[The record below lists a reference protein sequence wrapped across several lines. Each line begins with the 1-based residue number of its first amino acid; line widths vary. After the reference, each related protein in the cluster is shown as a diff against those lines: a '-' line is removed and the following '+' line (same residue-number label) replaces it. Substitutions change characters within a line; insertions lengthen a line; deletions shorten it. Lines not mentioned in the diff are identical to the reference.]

1 MMGFDL
7 LMPKEPDTNFYGVTI
22 GIVTNNQDPE
32 NLGRVKVKYP
42 WLSEEAES
50 RWARVLTPMAGSD
63 RGIYFLPEVDDE
75 VLLAFEQG
83 DINFPYV
90 LGALW
95 NGQDKPPAK
104 NDDGK
109 NNQRMIKSR
118 SGHQIVFDDTEGEE
132 KIVIQDKTG
141 KNKIVIDSKDNNMT
155 IDVQGDLTITAKGKI
170 ILNSSDDDLAIE
182 CKNLSIK
189 TKENYQLEA
198 GKNCTVEA
206 KAKYEL
212 EANSGLGI
220 KCSAGVKVNDGSL
233 EVM

>member
-1 MMGFDL
+1 MMGLDL
-7 LMPKEPDTNFYGVTI
+7 LMPKEPNGNFSGVTV

-42 WLSEEAES
+42 WLSEKEES
-50 RWARVLTPMAGSD
+50 HWARVLSPMAGKD

-83 DINFPYV
+83 DINFPYI
-90 LGALW
+90 LGSLW
-95 NGQDKPPAK
+95 NGKDKPPVNNK
-104 NDDGK
+104 DGK
-109 NNQRMIKSR
+109 NNQRLIKSR
-118 SGHQIVFDDTEGEE
+118 SGHQIVFDDTKGKEQ
-132 KIVIQDKTG
+132 IVIQDKTE
-141 KNKIVIDSKDNNMT
+141 KNKITIDSQDNKIN
-155 IDVQGDLTITAKGKI
+155 IDVEGDFTITAKGKI
-170 ILNSSDDDLAIE
+170 MLNSNDEDVVIE

-198 GKNCTVEA
+198 GKNCTVKA

-212 EANSGLGI
+212 ESKSGLGI
-220 KCSAGVKVNDGSL
+220 KCSAGVKVNNGNL

>member
-1 MMGFDL
+1 MIGLDL
-7 LMPKEPDTNFYGVTI
+7 LMPKDPNTHFYGVTV
-22 GIVTNNQDPE
+22 GIVTNNQDPD

-50 RWARVLTPMAGSD
+50 HWARVLTPMAGKD
-63 RGIYFLPEVDDE
+63 RGIYFLPEVDNE

-95 NGQDKPPAK
+95 NGQDIPPAK

-109 NNQRMIKSR
+109 NNRKMIKSR
-118 SGHQIVFDDTEGEE
+118 SGHQIILDDTVGEE
-132 KIVIQDKTG
+132 QIIIQDKTT
-141 KNKIVIDSKDNNMT
+141 KNKIVIDSKDNKMS
-155 IDVQGDLTITAKGKI
+155 IDVEGDLTITTKGKI
-170 ILNSSDDDLAIE
+170 ILNSSDDDVAIE

-189 TKENYQLEA
+189 TQENYQLET
-198 GKNCTVEA
+198 GKNCTIKA
-206 KAKYEL
+206 TAKYEL
-212 EANSGLGI
+212 EAKSGLGI

>member
-1 MMGFDL
+1 MMGLDL
-7 LMPKEPDTNFYGVTI
+7 LMPKEPNGNFSGVTV

-42 WLSEEAES
+42 WLSEKEES
-50 RWARVLTPMAGSD
+50 HWARVLTPMAGKD

-83 DINFPYV
+83 DINFPYI

-95 NGQDKPPAK
+95 NGKDKPPAK
-104 NDDGK
+104 NTDGK
-109 NNQRMIKSR
+109 NNQRLIKSR
-118 SGHQIVFDDTEGEE
+118 SGHQIVFDDTKGKEQ
-132 KIVIQDKTG
+132 IVIQDKTE
-141 KNKIVIDSKDNNMT
+141 KNKITIDSQDNKIN
-155 IDVQGDLTITAKGKI
+155 IDVDGDFTITAKGKI
-170 ILNSSDDDLAIE
+170 MLNSNDEDVVIE

-198 GKNCTVEA
+198 GKNCTVKA

-212 EANSGLGI
+212 ESKSGLGI
-220 KCSAGVKVNDGSL
+220 KCSAGVKVNNGNL